1 VRRKQTFV
9 ALIAVALLCAA
20 AFIFTPRPRDTPG
33 RSEAAAEAQ
42 ENSNPTTSAPAS
54 NSSAA
59 RSRPAVIATAGGEPA
74 DTAFT
79 AHVQPTANALPNSS
93 RTHNAADGR
102 ANSTANAATA
112 SAATSTAANSP
123 PSSDEAPAEW
133 AITGSNP
140 ESYALRTNRLLALSG
155 SACAELTAS
164 SDADTARFGALVQIS
179 SARGFAGKRVELS
192 GYIASVDALAGAAIW
207 LRADASDRKI
217 VGFENT
223 LPRGI
228 SGTHEWS
235 YQSIVMDIPPE
246 AAVLLYGAFL
256 NGRGT
261 LYVDDFQFRIV
272 DESTPVTAKPV
283 PSQGRSSAGVDL
295 RTWDPPRNLDFEQ
308 TRPIEPAR

>member
-9 ALIAVALLCAA
+9 ALIAVALLCAS
-20 AFIFTPRPRDTPG
+20 AFIFIPRPRDTPG
-33 RSEAAAEAQ
+33 RSGAAAEAQ
-42 ENSNPTTSAPAS
+42 ENFNPTTSAPAS
-54 NSSAA
+54 SSPAA
-59 RSRPAVIATAGGEPA
+59 RSRPAVIATAGSEPA

-79 AHVQPTANALPNSS
+79 AHVQPTADVQSNSS

-102 ANSTANAATA
+102 ANSTANTATA
-112 SAATSTAANSP
+112 SAATSTAANSA

-133 AITGSNP
+133 GITGSNA
-140 ESYALRTNRLLALSG
+140 ESYTLRTNRFVALSG
-155 SACAELTAS
+155 SAAS

-179 SARGFAGKRVELS
+179 SARGLAGKRVELS

-261 LYVDDFQFRIV
+261 LYVDDLQFRIV